1 MWLRAFELL
10 GAKRSMLSG
19 LEKFSK
25 SRITKETKLAKKILK
40 HRRFDYLRMVEGGR
54 GQGTQ
59 KKGIKGL
66 RGGRRF

>member
-19 LEKFSK
+19 LEKSSK
-25 SRITKETKLAKKILK
+25 SRITKEAKLVKTLK

-54 GQGTQ
+54 GQGA
-59 KKGIKGL
+59 
-66 RGGRRF
+66 